1 MSENVFAPSADETSS
16 LKSSRA
22 LKTILYGGLAVGV
35 LDGLWAVI
43 LSGRRG
49 VGPIRVFQFISSG
62 LFGRS
67 AFSGGVRAALLGLLI
82 HFMIATTLAAIYYGA
97 SKRLPMLVRQAV
109 LWGVLYGFVV
119 YLVMNYVVLPLS
131 AAPPLPSSIGRLLVG
146 LIGHALVVGLPISLI
161 ARRCAKNNLRD
172 RN

>member
-1 MSENVFAPSADETSS
+1 MSENVFAPSPDKTSS
-16 LKSSRA
+16 LKAYRA
-22 LKTILYGGLAVGV
+22 LKTILYGGLVVGV
-35 LDGLWAVI
+35 LDGLWAVL
-43 LSGRRG
+43 LSGLRG

-67 AFSGGVRAALLGLLI
+67 AFNGGVRTALTGLLI
-82 HFMIATTLAAIYYGA
+82 HFMIASTLAAIFYGA
-97 SKRLPMLVRQAV
+97 SKRLPILVRHAV

-131 AAPPLPSSIGRLLVG
+131 AAPPLPSSIGRLVVG

-161 ARRCAKNNLRD
+161 TRRLQKTS
-172 RN
+172 